1 MNRTAAKN
9 YAPDARRDFIQAV
22 TARAHAL
29 GITEKDSLP
38 AQISGDVAIIGGQA
52 FPRAFALQRQK
63 LVEDVARRGF
73 EQVMEEAAYTW
84 FNRFVALRFME
95 LRGWLA
101 CGCMVLGSESSTG
114 LPAILDHLA
123 DLDDTVFPAEVLA
136 RAREL
141 RLAGDREEELY
152 HLLLIAQCNAL
163 HACLPLLFEKVSDT
177 SELLL
182 PDNLLYSD
190 SVIRRLVREIP
201 DEDWES
207 VEIIGWL
214 YQFYISE
221 KKAAV
226 IGKTVKTEDIPAAT
240 QLFTPNW
247 IVQYMVQNT
256 LGRQWLAATPDSSL
270 REHMPYYIEPA
281 AQEDGVR
288 EALAAATPT
297 GLEPER
303 LTLLDPACGSGHILV
318 EAYNIF
324 KRIYQERG
332 YRSRRIPRLILENNL
347 FGLDIDPRAA
357 QLTQFVL
364 LMLARK
370 DDSRI
375 LEDPPAMNV
384 MALHTSR
391 LWQEQAARE
400 ALADCLLRD
409 LPANGDARQLS
420 LLDARPDTADA
431 GDLRQALDALLR
443 LFAQADAFGSLLRV
457 PDSLRR
463 GLPDLRRC
471 LENARDTGSE
481 LGRAQAEA
489 LEPLLRQAELLS
501 RTYDC
506 VVANPPYMGGKG
518 QNAALKTFLKD
529 EFNDAKSDLFSAFI
543 LRNLELTREHGQLG
557 FMSPFVWMFISSYEK
572 LRHFIISEKCITSL
586 VQLEYSGFDGATV
599 PICTYTFENS
609 KLPRY
614 KGSYIR
620 LSDFRGAENQGP
632 KTLEAI
638 KNPACGWFFT
648 ATAEDFKKIPGS
660 PVAYWVSDKLRD
672 TFLKYSLLKNYC
684 DTRIGLVTGDNN
696 YYIRQ
701 WQEVS
706 LEKISFN
713 YQSNKL
719 GKWVPQ
725 SKGGDFRRWYGN
737 NQTILNWENDGL
749 EIKTTMHPS
758 GERLLAHNFNLD
770 KIFSSGIT
778 WTKISSGSFSAR
790 YQPTGFLFNDASANA
805 FPDKDNTYP
814 ILSFLC
820 SKVFISFIEVMNQT
834 LNFLPGDIESVPIVS
849 SVLNNLNIKSQTILL
864 IELSKSDWDAY
875 ETSWDF
881 QSLPLLRPEYRS
893 HSLPVAYAGVRAA
906 WQAMT
911 EEMQRLEE
919 ENNRVFIE
927 AYGLQDELTPDVPLK
942 EITLTCNPFYRYR
955 KEITRTCNPYRA
967 EQADAATRTALE
979 DRLRADSVKELLSYA
994 IGCMMGRYSL
1004 DAAGLVYAAAGNAGF
1019 DADKYTTFPADED
1032 GIVPLGDMP
1041 WFDDDAAHRFREFC
1055 LAVWGEESLEE
1066 NLRFVADQLDPKR
1079 GETPEATIRRWLSGK
1094 FFKDWHCKVYK
1105 KRPIYWLFSSGKH
1118 KAFECLVYL
1127 HRFNSNTLPRMRA
1140 AYVTPLQGKIAAR
1153 LELLEREEAG
1163 AGSTSSR
1170 NALKKQRELLL
1181 KKQDELRHFDDLLR
1195 HYADQNIQLDLDDGV
1210 KVNYAKLAD
1219 LLAESKTITGGKEE

>member
-1 MNRTAAKN
+1 MNRTAVQK
-9 YAPDARRDFIQAV
+9 YAPAARRDFIQAV

-38 AQISGDVAIIGGQA
+38 AQISGDVAVIGGQA

-201 DEDWES
+201 DKDWES

-256 LGRQWLAATPDSSL
+256 LGRQWLAAAPDSSL

-375 LEDPPAMNV
+375 LEDPPAMHV

-391 LWQEQAARE
+391 LWQDQAARE
-400 ALADCLLRD
+400 ALVGCLLHD

-463 GLPDLRRC
+463 ALPDLRCC

-481 LGRAQAEA
+481 LCRSQAEA

-506 VVANPPYMGGKG
+506 VVANPPYMGSKG

-529 EFNDAKSDLFSAFI
+529 EYNDAKSDLFSAFI

-638 KNPACGWFFT
+638 QNPACGWFFT

-660 PVAYWVSDKLRD
+660 PVAYWVSDNVRNIFAENPPLGTVAEARQ
-672 TFLKYSLLKNYC
+672 
-684 DTRIGLVTGDNN
+684 GLATADNN
-696 YYIRQ
+696 RFLRFWPEVNIASIGFSMSSCSDALRSAKQ
-701 WQEVS
+701 W
-706 LEKISFN
+706 FPYN
-713 YQSNKL
+713 
-719 GKWVPQ
+719 
-725 SKGGDFRRWYGN
+725 KGGEFRKWYGN
-737 NQTILNWENDGL
+737 QEYVVNWEKDGQ
-749 EIKTTMHPS
+749 EIRNFFDEN
-758 GERLLAHNFNLD
+758 GRLRSRPQNTVFYFRESVSWSD
-770 KIFSSGIT
+770 VT
-778 WTKISSGSFSAR
+778 SAV
-790 YQPTGFLFNDASANA
+790 NA
-805 FPDKDNTYP
+805 FRFYP
-814 ILSFLC
+814 KGFIHDIKGQSLFGFNSQEKKHILSFLNL
-820 SKVFISFIEVMNQT
+820 KFIYRLTKILNPSLSFQV
-834 LNFLPGDIESVPIVS
+834 G
-849 SVLNNLNIKSQTILL
+849 NLNQLPHLDFCQDSSECIML
-864 IELSKSDWDAY
+864 EKSDWDAY

-893 HSLPVAYAGVRAA
+893 HSLPAAYAGVRAA

-919 ENNRVFIE
+919 ENNKVFIE

-942 EITLTCNPFYRYR
+942 EITLTCNPFYRYGVD
-955 KEITRTCNPYRA
+955 A

-1004 DAAGLVYAAAGNAGF
+1004 DAAGLVYAAAGNADF
-1019 DADKYTTFPADED
+1019 DAGKYTTFPADED

>member
-1 MNRTAAKN
+1 MNRTAVQK
-9 YAPDARRDFIQAV
+9 YAPAARRDFIQAV

-73 EQVMEEAAYTW
+73 AQVMEEAAYTW

-136 RAREL
+136 HAREL

-288 EALAAATPT
+288 AALAAATPA
-297 GLEPER
+297 GLEPEQ

-384 MALHTSR
+384 MALRTSR
-391 LWQEQAARE
+391 LWQDQAARK
-400 ALADCLLRD
+400 ALADCLLQD

-420 LLDARPDTADA
+420 LLDARSSTADA
-431 GDLRQALDALLR
+431 GDLYQALDALLR
-443 LFAQADAFGSLLRV
+443 LFAQANAFGSLLRV

-463 GLPDLRRC
+463 ALPDLRRC

-481 LGRAQAEA
+481 LCRAQAEA

-506 VVANPPYMGGKG
+506 VVANPPYMGSKG
-518 QNAALKTFLKD
+518 QNTALKTFAKD
-529 EFNDAKSDLFSAFI
+529 QYPDSKADLFAMFMERCLELTAYAGYSAQITMESWMFLLAFDKLRMRILDQHTCICLGHFPYDGKKPTVMGINFGTAAFI
-543 LRNLELTREHGQLG
+543 LRNIAVQFYRGTFFCSRYYELNDDGH
-557 FMSPFVWMFISSYEK
+557 PFHIPTQNERF
-572 LRHFIISEKCITSL
+572 
-586 VQLEYSGFDGATV
+586 
-599 PICTYTFENS
+599 N
-609 KLPRY
+609 
-614 KGSYIR
+614 
-620 LSDFRGAENQGP
+620 
-632 KTLEAI
+632 
-638 KNPACGWFFT
+638 T
-648 ATAEDFKKIPGS
+648 ATAEDFKKIPGN
-660 PVAYWVSDKLRD
+660 PVAYWVSNNVRNIFAENPPLGNVAEARQ
-672 TFLKYSLLKNYC
+672 
-684 DTRIGLVTGDNN
+684 GLATADNN
-696 YYIRQ
+696 RFLRF
-701 WQEVS
+701 WPEVNIAS
-706 LEKISFN
+706 IGFSMSSCSDALRSAK
-713 YQSNKL
+713 
-719 GKWVPQ
+719 KWFPYN
-725 SKGGDFRRWYGN
+725 KGGEFRKWYGN
-737 NQTILNWENDGL
+737 QEYVVNWEKDGQ
-749 EIKTTMHPS
+749 EIRNFVDEN
-758 GERLLAHNFNLD
+758 GRLRSRPQNTDFYFRESISWSD
-770 KIFSSGIT
+770 ITSSVSSFRIYPHGFIYDIT
-778 WTKISSGSFSAR
+778 GQSAFFENSILSKR
-790 YQPTGFLFNDASANA
+790 
-805 FPDKDNTYP
+805 
-814 ILSFLC
+814 ILSFLNL
-820 SKVFISFIEVMNQT
+820 KFVSFLIKTCNPT
-834 LNFLPGDIESVPIVS
+834 LHFQIGNFKTLPFLDNFKNDPEK
-849 SVLNNLNIKSQTILL
+849 NIILAQ
-864 IELSKSDWDAY
+864 SDWDAY

-893 HSLPVAYAGVRAA
+893 HSLPAAYTGVRAA
-906 WQAMT
+906 WQVMT
-911 EEMQRLEE
+911 GEMQRLEE

-942 EITLTCNPFYRYR
+942 EITLTCNPFYRYGVD
-955 KEITRTCNPYRA
+955 A

-1019 DADKYTTFPADED
+1019 DAGKYTTFPADED

>member
-9 YAPDARRDFIQAV
+9 YAPAARRDFIQAV

-73 EQVMEEAAYTW
+73 AQVMEEAAYTW

-201 DEDWES
+201 DKDWES

-288 EALAAATPT
+288 EALAAATPA

-364 LMLARK
+364 LILARK

-384 MALHTSR
+384 MALRTSR
-391 LWQEQAARE
+391 LWQDQAARK
-400 ALADCLLRD
+400 ALADCLLQD

-420 LLDARPDTADA
+420 LLDARPATADA
-431 GDLRQALDALLR
+431 GDLPQALDALLR

-463 GLPDLRRC
+463 ALPDLRRC

-481 LGRAQAEA
+481 LCRAQVEA

-506 VVANPPYMGGKG
+506 VVANPPYMGSKG
-518 QNAALKTFLKD
+518 QNTALKTFAKD
-529 EFNDAKSDLFSAFI
+529 QYPDSKADLFAMFMERCLELTAYAGYSAQITMESWMFLLAFDKLRMRILDQHTCICLGHFPYDGKKPTVMGINFGTAAFI
-543 LRNLELTREHGQLG
+543 LRNIAVQFYRGTFFCSRYYELNDDGH
-557 FMSPFVWMFISSYEK
+557 PF
-572 LRHFIISEKCITSL
+572 HFPTQNER
-586 VQLEYSGFDGATV
+586 F
-599 PICTYTFENS
+599 N
-609 KLPRY
+609 
-614 KGSYIR
+614 
-620 LSDFRGAENQGP
+620 
-632 KTLEAI
+632 
-638 KNPACGWFFT
+638 T
-648 ATAEDFKKIPGS
+648 ATAEDFKKIPGN
-660 PVAYWVSDKLRD
+660 PVAYWIKSTNLFLDNTLRKSFISGGRNKTHNNDKYIH
-672 TFLKYSLLKNYC
+672 FFWEINKNSNHWIIY
-684 DTRIGLVTGDNN
+684 NN
-696 YYIRQ
+696 
-701 WQEVS
+701 
-706 LEKISFN
+706 
-713 YQSNKL
+713 
-719 GKWVPQ
+719 
-725 SKGGDFRRWYGN
+725 GGDFRKYAGN
-737 NQTILNWENDGL
+737 EYQVVDWSDNARNEYSLHGGL
-749 EIKTTMHPS
+749 CNRKFWNKE
-758 GERLLAHNFNLD
+758 
-770 KIFSSGIT
+770 GIT
-778 WTKISSGSFSAR
+778 WSLITSAKNSFRIKTWYSQYSSGS
-790 YQPTGFLFNDASANA
+790 PTIFNSNFVCEKKVLALLNSPVSHYFLKAIN
-805 FPDKDNTYP
+805 P
-814 ILSFLC
+814 
-820 SKVFISFIEVMNQT
+820 T
-834 LNFLPGDIESVPIVS
+834 LNTTVNDVLSLPFQE
-849 SVLNNLNIKSQTILL
+849 NIISNKVIYDAERC
-864 IELSKSDWDAY
+864 IIISKSDWDAY

-881 QSLPLLRPEYRS
+881 QCLPLLLPEHRS
-893 HSLPVAYAGVRAA
+893 RNLKEAYASVRTQ
-906 WQAMT
+906 WQVMT
-911 EEMQRLEE
+911 DEMQQLEE

-942 EITLTCNPFYRYR
+942 EITLTCNPFYRYGMD
-955 KEITRTCNPYRA
+955 A
-967 EQADAATRTALE
+967 EQADDATGDALE
-979 DRLRADSVKELLSYA
+979 ERLRADSVKELLSYA

-1004 DAAGLVYAAAGNAGF
+1004 DAAGLVYAAAGNADF
-1019 DADKYTTFPADED
+1019 DAGKYTTFPADED

-1094 FFKDWHCKVYK
+1094 FFKDWHCKIYK

-1127 HRFNSNTLPRMRA
+1127 HRFSSNTLPRMRA

>member
-1 MNRTAAKN
+1 MNRTAVQK
-9 YAPDARRDFIQAV
+9 YAPAARRDFIQAV

-136 RAREL
+136 HAREL

-288 EALAAATPT
+288 EALAAATPA
-297 GLEPER
+297 GLEPEQ

-384 MALHTSR
+384 MALRTSR
-391 LWQEQAARE
+391 LWQDQAARK
-400 ALADCLLRD
+400 ALADCLLQD

-420 LLDARPDTADA
+420 LLDARPATADA
-431 GDLRQALDALLR
+431 GDLPQALDALLR

-463 GLPDLRRC
+463 ALPDLRRC

-481 LGRAQAEA
+481 LCRAQVEA

-529 EFNDAKSDLFSAFI
+529 EYNDAKSDLFSAFI

-638 KNPACGWFFT
+638 QNPACGWFFT

-660 PVAYWVSDKLRD
+660 PVAYWVSDNIRNIF
-672 TFLKYSLLKNYC
+672 TSGSVLKTLG
-684 DTRIGLVTGDNN
+684 DTRQGMATSDNS
-696 YYIRQ
+696 RFLRF
-701 WQEVS
+701 WTEVS
-706 LEKISFN
+706 FDHVYFKAKNHEDSSRSKR
-713 YQSNKL
+713 
-719 GKWVPQ
+719 KWFPYN
-725 SKGGDFRRWYGN
+725 KGGHFRKWYGN
-737 NQTILNWENDGL
+737 MDNVVNWENSGS
-749 EIKTTMHPS
+749 EI
-758 GERLLAHNFNLD
+758 LAYATELYGSPTRTIKSMTEYF
-770 KIFSSGIT
+770 KPCISWS
-778 WTKISSGSFSAR
+778 KISSQNLAMRYYTHGFIFDVAGCCIFS
-790 YQPTGFLFNDASANA
+790 QNNKNLFFLLGFT
-805 FPDKDNTYP
+805 NT
-814 ILSFLC
+814 
-820 SKVFISFIEVMNQT
+820 KVVRTLLQSISPT
-834 LNFLPGDIESVPIVS
+834 LNFEAGQIGSLPI
-849 SVLNNLNIKSQTILL
+849 LNLKKEKFFQIPSLL
-864 IELSKSDWDAY
+864 ISYAKKDWDAY

-893 HSLPVAYAGVRAA
+893 HSLPAAYASVRAA

-942 EITLTCNPFYRYR
+942 EISLTCNPFYRYGVD
-955 KEITRTCNPYRA
+955 A

-1019 DADKYTTFPADED
+1019 DAGKYTTFPADED

>member
-1 MNRTAAKN
+1 MNRTAVQK
-9 YAPDARRDFIQAV
+9 YAPAARRDFIQAV

-226 IGKTVKTEDIPAAT
+226 IGKTVKTADIPAAT

-375 LEDPPAMNV
+375 LEDPPAMHV

-391 LWQEQAARE
+391 LWQDQTARE

-409 LPANGDARQLS
+409 LPANGDTRQLS
-420 LLDARPDTADA
+420 LLDARPATADA

-443 LFAQADAFGSLLRV
+443 LFTQADAFGSLLRV

-463 GLPDLRRC
+463 ALPDLRRW

-481 LGRAQAEA
+481 LCRAQAEA

-506 VVANPPYMGGKG
+506 VVANPPYMGSKG
-518 QNAALKTFLKD
+518 QNAALKTFAKD
-529 EFNDAKSDLFSAFI
+529 QYPDSKADLFAMFMERCLELTAYAGYSAQITMESWMFLLAFDKLRMRILDQHTCICLGHFPYDGKKPTVMGINFGTAAFI
-543 LRNLELTREHGQLG
+543 LRNIAVQFYRGTFFCSRYYELNDDGH
-557 FMSPFVWMFISSYEK
+557 PF
-572 LRHFIISEKCITSL
+572 HFPTQNER
-586 VQLEYSGFDGATV
+586 F
-599 PICTYTFENS
+599 N
-609 KLPRY
+609 
-614 KGSYIR
+614 
-620 LSDFRGAENQGP
+620 
-632 KTLEAI
+632 
-638 KNPACGWFFT
+638 T
-648 ATAEDFKKIPGS
+648 ATAEDFKKIPGN
-660 PVAYWVSDKLRD
+660 PVAYWVSNNVRNIFAENPPLG
-672 TFLKYSLLKNYC
+672 NVANAAV
-684 DTRIGLVTGDNN
+684 GLQTGDNN
-696 YYIRQ
+696 LFLRL
-701 WQEVS
+701 WFEVNVS
-706 LEKISFN
+706 RIGFGMSSCDEAFRSAK
-713 YQSNKL
+713 
-719 GKWVPQ
+719 KWFPYN
-725 SKGGDFRRWYGN
+725 KGGEFRKWYGN
-737 NQTILNWENDGL
+737 QEYVVNWEKDGQ
-749 EIKTTMHPS
+749 EIRRFVNKDGKLRSRPQNI
-758 GERLLAHNFNLD
+758 NFYFQNSVSWS
-770 KIFSSGIT
+770 KVSSKNISFREYRGFIFDVAGTSL
-778 WTKISSGSFSAR
+778 FSDINNEIIC
-790 YQPTGFLFNDASANA
+790 YCNSCVNTLFLQ
-805 FPDKDNTYP
+805 
-814 ILSFLC
+814 ILSPT
-820 SKVFISFIEVMNQT
+820 MNFET
-834 LNFLPGDIESVPIVS
+834 SHITALPFKDIQSIAEK
-849 SVLNNLNIKSQTILL
+849 NITYAQ
-864 IELSKSDWDAY
+864 SDWDAY

-893 HSLPVAYAGVRAA
+893 HSLPAAYTGVRAA
-906 WQAMT
+906 WQVMT
-911 EEMQRLEE
+911 GEMQRLEE
-919 ENNRVFIE
+919 ENNKVFTE

-942 EITLTCNPFYRYR
+942 EITLTCNPFYRYGVD
-955 KEITRTCNPYRA
+955 A

-1004 DAAGLVYAAAGNAGF
+1004 DAAGLVYAAAGNADF
-1019 DADKYTTFPADED
+1019 DAGKYTTFPADED

-1170 NALKKQRELLL
+1170 NALKKQRGLLL

>member
-1 MNRTAAKN
+1 MNRTAVQK
-9 YAPDARRDFIQAV
+9 YAPAARRDFIQAV

-375 LEDPPAMNV
+375 LEAPPAMNV
-384 MALHTSR
+384 MALRTSR
-391 LWQEQAARE
+391 LWQDQAARK
-400 ALADCLLRD
+400 ALADCLLQD

-420 LLDARPDTADA
+420 LLDARPATADA
-431 GDLRQALDALLR
+431 GDLPQALDALLR

-463 GLPDLRRC
+463 ALPDLRRC

-481 LGRAQAEA
+481 LCRAQAEA

-529 EFNDAKSDLFSAFI
+529 EYNDAKSDLFSAFI

-572 LRHFIISEKCITSL
+572 LRQFIISEKCITSL

-638 KNPACGWFFT
+638 QNPACGWFFT
-648 ATAEDFKKIPGS
+648 ATAENFKKIPGS
-660 PVAYWVSDKLRD
+660 PVAYWV
-672 TFLKYSLLKNYC
+672 KN
-684 DTRIGLVTGDNN
+684 
-696 YYIRQ
+696 
-701 WQEVS
+701 
-706 LEKISFN
+706 SF
-713 YQSNKL
+713 
-719 GKWVPQ
+719 
-725 SKGGDFRRWYGN
+725 R
-737 NQTILNWENDGL
+737 
-749 EIKTTMHPS
+749 
-758 GERLLAHNFNLD
+758 
-770 KIFSSGIT
+770 KIFSNSSQLSSLADVRHGLTTGNNESVVRRWTEININDFDKNIDTQKKVLLSHAKWFPYNKGGEYRKWFGNCDFALRYDAYGQNMMNSFSGHRHDGKERYFQEGVT
-778 WTKISSGSFSAR
+778 WTFISSSNFAAR
-790 YQPTGFLFNDASANA
+790 YTPHGFVFDVAGSSLFVESPLYFTA
-805 FPDKDNTYP
+805 
-814 ILSFLC
+814 FLC
-820 SKVFISFIEVMNQT
+820 SPACIYILKIFNPT
-834 LNFLPGDIESVPIVS
+834 LNFQVGNLKSLPIIFSHKD
-849 SVLNNLNIKSQTILL
+849 NITFNSQEIIKISL
-864 IELSKSDWDAY
+864 SDWNAY
-875 ETSWDF
+875 ERSWDF

-893 HSLPVAYAGVRAA
+893 HSLPAAYTGVRAA
-906 WQAMT
+906 WQVMT
-911 EEMQRLEE
+911 GEMQRLEE

-942 EITLTCNPFYRYR
+942 EITLTCNPFYRYGVD
-955 KEITRTCNPYRA
+955 A

>member
-281 AQEDGVR
+281 AQEDRVR
-288 EALAAATPT
+288 EALAAATPA
-297 GLEPER
+297 GLEPEQ

-375 LEDPPAMNV
+375 LEDPPAMHV
-384 MALHTSR
+384 MALRTSR
-391 LWQEQAARE
+391 LWQDQAARK
-400 ALADCLLRD
+400 ALADCLLQD

-420 LLDARPDTADA
+420 LLDARPATADA
-431 GDLRQALDALLR
+431 GDLPQALDALLR

-463 GLPDLRRC
+463 ALPDLRRC

-481 LGRAQAEA
+481 LCRAQVEA

-638 KNPACGWFFT
+638 QNPACGWFFT

-660 PVAYWVSDKLRD
+660 PVAYWVSDNVRNIFAENPPLGNVAEARQ
-672 TFLKYSLLKNYC
+672 
-684 DTRIGLVTGDNN
+684 GLATADNN
-696 YYIRQ
+696 RFLRF
-701 WQEVS
+701 WPEVNIAS
-706 LEKISFN
+706 IGFSMSSCSDALRSAK
-713 YQSNKL
+713 
-719 GKWVPQ
+719 KWFPYN
-725 SKGGDFRRWYGN
+725 KGGEFRKWYGN
-737 NQTILNWENDGL
+737 QEYVVNWEKDGQ
-749 EIKTTMHPS
+749 EIRNFFDEN
-758 GERLLAHNFNLD
+758 GRLRSRPQNTVFYFRESVSWSD
-770 KIFSSGIT
+770 VT
-778 WTKISSGSFSAR
+778 SAV
-790 YQPTGFLFNDASANA
+790 NA
-805 FPDKDNTYP
+805 FRFYP
-814 ILSFLC
+814 KGFIHDIKGQSLFGFNSQEKKHILSFLNL
-820 SKVFISFIEVMNQT
+820 KFIYRLTKILNPSLSFQV
-834 LNFLPGDIESVPIVS
+834 G
-849 SVLNNLNIKSQTILL
+849 NLNQLPHLDFCQDSSECIML
-864 IELSKSDWDAY
+864 EKSDWDAY

-881 QSLPLLRPEYRS
+881 QSLPLLRPEYRF
-893 HSLPVAYAGVRAA
+893 HSLPAAYTGVRAA
-906 WQAMT
+906 WQVMT
-911 EEMQRLEE
+911 GEMQRLEE
-919 ENNRVFIE
+919 ENNKVFIE

-942 EITLTCNPFYRYR
+942 EITLTCNPFYRYGVD
-955 KEITRTCNPYRA
+955 A

-1170 NALKKQRELLL
+1170 SALKKQRELLL

>member
-1 MNRTAAKN
+1 MNRTAVQK
-9 YAPDARRDFIQAV
+9 YAPAARRDFIQAV

-281 AQEDGVR
+281 AQEEGVR

-375 LEDPPAMNV
+375 LEDPPAMHV

-391 LWQEQAARE
+391 LWQDQAARK
-400 ALADCLLRD
+400 ALADCLLQD

-420 LLDARPDTADA
+420 LLDARPATADA

-463 GLPDLRRC
+463 ALPDLRRC

-481 LGRAQAEA
+481 LCRAQVEA

-518 QNAALKTFLKD
+518 QNVALKTFLKD

-638 KNPACGWFFT
+638 QNPACGWFFT

-660 PVAYWVSDKLRD
+660 PVAYWVSDKLRS
-672 TFLKYSLLKNYC
+672 TFASTVFLK
-684 DTRIGLVTGDNN
+684 DIGEPRLGMATGNN
-696 YYIRQ
+696 DIYLRL
-701 WQEVS
+701 WHEVAI
-706 LEKISFN
+706 EKIGFRCTSRKDALL
-713 YQSNKL
+713 SKC
-719 GKWVPQ
+719 KWFPYN
-725 SKGGDFRRWYGN
+725 KGGDFRRWYGN
-737 NQTILNWENDGL
+737 NEFVVNWENDGEL
-749 EIKTTMHPS
+749 LRTTLHPS
-758 GERLLAHNFNLD
+758 GNRIWAHNFNLEY
-770 KIFSSGIT
+770 IFRPCLTFTSTSSSYFGI
-778 WTKISSGSFSAR
+778 R
-790 YQPTGFLFNDASANA
+790 YSETGFLFDNKGSSY
-805 FPDKDNTYP
+805 FTDKH
-814 ILSFLC
+814 
-820 SKVFISFIEVMNQT
+820 K
-834 LNFLPGDIESVPIVS
+834 
-849 SVLNNLNIKSQTILL
+849 LNIVLGLLASKATSSILKAINPTIEFQPGN
-864 IELSKSDWDAY
+864 ISIIPFNQSVFDVAVDKRVQIIINRYKEDWNFY

-881 QSLPLLRPEYRS
+881 QSLPLLRPEYHS
-893 HSLPVAYAGVRAA
+893 HSLPAAYTGVRAA

-942 EITLTCNPFYRYR
+942 EITLTCNPFYRYGVD
-955 KEITRTCNPYRA
+955 A

-1055 LAVWGEESLEE
+1055 LAAWGEESLEE

-1079 GETPEATIRRWLSGK
+1079 GETPEATIRRWLSSK

-1195 HYADQNIQLDLDDGV
+1195 HSADQNIQLDLDDGV

>member
-123 DLDDTVFPAEVLA
+123 DLDDTVFPAGVLT

-375 LEDPPAMNV
+375 LEDPPAMHV
-384 MALHTSR
+384 MALRTSR
-391 LWQEQAARE
+391 LWQDQAARK
-400 ALADCLLRD
+400 ALADCLLQD

-420 LLDARPDTADA
+420 LLDARPGGAEA
-431 GDLRQALDALLR
+431 GDLRQALDVLLR
-443 LFAQADAFGSLLRV
+443 LFTQADAFGSLLRV

-463 GLPDLRRC
+463 ALPDLRRC

-481 LGRAQAEA
+481 LCRAQAEA

-506 VVANPPYMGGKG
+506 VVANPPYMGSKG
-518 QNAALKTFLKD
+518 LNAALKTFAKD
-529 EFNDAKSDLFSAFI
+529 QYPDSKANLFAMFMERCLELTAYAGYSAQITLESWMFLLAFDKLRMRILNQHTCICLGHFPYDGKKPTVMGINFGTAAFI
-543 LRNLELTREHGQLG
+543 LRN
-557 FMSPFVWMFISSYEK
+557 M
-572 LRHFIISEKCITSL
+572 
-586 VQLEYSGFDGATV
+586 AV
-599 PICTYTFENS
+599 PS
-609 KLPRY
+609 Y
-614 KGSYIR
+614 KGTFFCSRYYELNDDGHPFHFPTQNER
-620 LSDFRGAENQGP
+620 LA
-632 KTLEAI
+632 
-638 KNPACGWFFT
+638 T
-648 ATAEDFKKIPGS
+648 ATAEAFKKIPGS
-660 PVAYWVSDKLRD
+660 PVAYWVS
-672 TFLKYSLLKNYC
+672 TNFLNIFKRLAVKSISIVKEGLK
-684 DTRIGLVTGDNN
+684 TGNN
-696 YYIRQ
+696 DRFIRK
-701 WQEVS
+701 WFEVS
-706 LEKISFN
+706 IKKTNIFSVKDKKWIKHIKGGEFRKWFGNNEDVLNFENNAYELRNFPGASLTGEENYLKKSINWPRITSNKISF
-713 YQSNKL
+713 
-719 GKWVPQ
+719 
-725 SKGGDFRRWYGN
+725 
-737 NQTILNWENDGL
+737 
-749 EIKTTMHPS
+749 
-758 GERLLAHNFNLD
+758 RLTD
-770 KIFSSGIT
+770 
-778 WTKISSGSFSAR
+778 SGSIPNMA
-790 YQPTGFLFNDASANA
+790 GLAA
-805 FPDKDNTYP
+805 YP
-814 ILSFLC
+814 IDDETCLLSSLN
-820 SKVFISFIEVMNQT
+820 SKIIQSVCKIVNPT
-834 LNFLPGDIESVPIVS
+834 LNFPPGMIGSFPYLPKKDIQTL
-849 SVLNNLNIKSQTILL
+849 LNYNEKML
-864 IELSKSDWDAY
+864 ISNARSDWDAY

-881 QSLPLLRPEYRS
+881 QSLPLLRPEHRS
-893 HSLPVAYAGVRAA
+893 RSLPAAYTDVRAA

-911 EEMQRLEE
+911 AEMQRLEE

-942 EITLTCNPFYRYR
+942 EITLTCNPFYRYGVD
-955 KEITRTCNPYRA
+955 A
-967 EQADAATRTALE
+967 EQADAATRTTLE

-1019 DADKYTTFPADED
+1019 DAGKYTTFPADED

>member
-384 MALHTSR
+384 MALRTSR
-391 LWQEQAARE
+391 LWQDQAARK
-400 ALADCLLRD
+400 ALADCLLQD

-420 LLDARPDTADA
+420 LLDARPATADA
-431 GDLRQALDALLR
+431 GDLPQALDALLR

-463 GLPDLRRC
+463 ALPDLRRC

-481 LGRAQAEA
+481 LCRAQAEA

-529 EFNDAKSDLFSAFI
+529 EYNDAKSDLFSAFI

-572 LRHFIISEKCITSL
+572 LRQFIISEKCITSL

-638 KNPACGWFFT
+638 QNPACGWFFT
-648 ATAEDFKKIPGS
+648 ATAENFKKIPGS
-660 PVAYWVSDKLRD
+660 PVAYWVSDNVRNIFAENPPLGNVAEARQ
-672 TFLKYSLLKNYC
+672 
-684 DTRIGLVTGDNN
+684 GLATADNN
-696 YYIRQ
+696 RFLRF
-701 WQEVS
+701 WPEVNIAS
-706 LEKISFN
+706 IGFSMSSCSDALRSAK
-713 YQSNKL
+713 
-719 GKWVPQ
+719 KWFPYN
-725 SKGGDFRRWYGN
+725 KGGEFRKWYGN
-737 NQTILNWENDGL
+737 QEYVVNWEKDGQ
-749 EIKTTMHPS
+749 EIRNFFDEN
-758 GERLLAHNFNLD
+758 GRLRSRPQNTVFYFRESVSWSD
-770 KIFSSGIT
+770 VT
-778 WTKISSGSFSAR
+778 SAV
-790 YQPTGFLFNDASANA
+790 NA
-805 FPDKDNTYP
+805 FRFYP
-814 ILSFLC
+814 KGFIHDIKGQSLFGFNSQEKKHILSFLNL
-820 SKVFISFIEVMNQT
+820 KFIYRLTKILNPSLSFQV
-834 LNFLPGDIESVPIVS
+834 G
-849 SVLNNLNIKSQTILL
+849 NLNQLPHLDFCQDSSECIML
-864 IELSKSDWDAY
+864 EKSDWDAY

-881 QSLPLLRPEYRS
+881 QSLPLLRPEYRF
-893 HSLPVAYAGVRAA
+893 HSLPAAYTGVRAA

-942 EITLTCNPFYRYR
+942 EITLTCNPFYRYGVD
-955 KEITRTCNPYRA
+955 A

-1004 DAAGLVYAAAGNAGF
+1004 DAAGLVYAAAGNADF
-1019 DADKYTTFPADED
+1019 DAGKYTTFPADED

-1079 GETPEATIRRWLSGK
+1079 GKTPEATIRRWLSGK

>member
-1 MNRTAAKN
+1 MNRTAVQK
-9 YAPDARRDFIQAV
+9 YAPAARRDFIQAV

-73 EQVMEEAAYTW
+73 AQVMEEAAYTW

-136 RAREL
+136 HAREL

-288 EALAAATPT
+288 EALAAATPA
-297 GLEPER
+297 GLEPEQ

-384 MALHTSR
+384 MALRTSR
-391 LWQEQAARE
+391 LWQDQAARK
-400 ALADCLLRD
+400 ALADCLLQD

-420 LLDARPDTADA
+420 LLDARPATADA
-431 GDLRQALDALLR
+431 GDLPQALDALLR

-463 GLPDLRRC
+463 ALPDLRRC

-481 LGRAQAEA
+481 LCRAQVEA

-638 KNPACGWFFT
+638 QNPACGWFFT

-660 PVAYWVSDKLRD
+660 PVAYWVSDNVRNIFAENPPLG
-672 TFLKYSLLKNYC
+672 NVANAAV
-684 DTRIGLVTGDNN
+684 GLQTGDNN
-696 YYIRQ
+696 LFLRL
-701 WQEVS
+701 WFEVNVS
-706 LEKISFN
+706 RIGFGMSSCDEAFRSAK
-713 YQSNKL
+713 
-719 GKWVPQ
+719 KWFPYN
-725 SKGGDFRRWYGN
+725 KGGEFRKWYGN
-737 NQTILNWENDGL
+737 QEYVVNWEKDGQ
-749 EIKTTMHPS
+749 EIENFRPRSVIRNPKYYFKESVSWSDVTSAVNAFRFYPQGFIHDSCAHSAFGSDSFPKKNYLCYLNNKFISKIINIINPTMHFHIGYFNILPNAQS
-758 GERLLAHNFNLD
+758 LYGNLEFVFNNKLL
-770 KIFSSGIT
+770 SIT
-778 WTKISSGSFSAR
+778 
-790 YQPTGFLFNDASANA
+790 
-805 FPDKDNTYP
+805 
-814 ILSFLC
+814 
-820 SKVFISFIEVMNQT
+820 
-834 LNFLPGDIESVPIVS
+834 
-849 SVLNNLNIKSQTILL
+849 
-864 IELSKSDWDAY
+864 KSDWDAY

-893 HSLPVAYAGVRAA
+893 HSLPAAYTGVRAA
-906 WQAMT
+906 WQVMT
-911 EEMQRLEE
+911 GEMQRLEE
-919 ENNRVFIE
+919 ENNKVFIE

-942 EITLTCNPFYRYR
+942 EITLTCNPFYRYGVD
-955 KEITRTCNPYRA
+955 A

-1004 DAAGLVYAAAGNAGF
+1004 DAAGLVYAAAGNADF
-1019 DADKYTTFPADED
+1019 DAGKYTTFPADED

-1127 HRFNSNTLPRMRA
+1127 HRFSSNTLPRMRA

>member
-1 MNRTAAKN
+1 MNRTAVQK
-9 YAPDARRDFIQAV
+9 YAPAARRDFIQAV

-73 EQVMEEAAYTW
+73 AQVMEEAAYTW

-136 RAREL
+136 HAREL

-288 EALAAATPT
+288 EALAAATPA
-297 GLEPER
+297 GLEPEQ

-384 MALHTSR
+384 MALRTSR
-391 LWQEQAARE
+391 LWQDQAARK
-400 ALADCLLRD
+400 ALADCLLQD

-420 LLDARPDTADA
+420 LLDARPATADA
-431 GDLRQALDALLR
+431 GDLPQALDALLR

-463 GLPDLRRC
+463 ALPDLRRC

-481 LGRAQAEA
+481 LCRAQVEA

-638 KNPACGWFFT
+638 QNPACGWFFT

-660 PVAYWVSDKLRD
+660 PVAYWVSDNVRNIFAENPPLGNVAEARQ
-672 TFLKYSLLKNYC
+672 
-684 DTRIGLVTGDNN
+684 GLATADNN
-696 YYIRQ
+696 RFLRF
-701 WQEVS
+701 WPEVNIAS
-706 LEKISFN
+706 IGFSMSSCSDALRSAK
-713 YQSNKL
+713 
-719 GKWVPQ
+719 KWFPYN
-725 SKGGDFRRWYGN
+725 KGGEFRKWYGN
-737 NQTILNWENDGL
+737 QEYVVNWEKDGQ
-749 EIKTTMHPS
+749 EIRNFFDEN
-758 GERLLAHNFNLD
+758 GRLRSRPQNTVFYFRESVSWSD
-770 KIFSSGIT
+770 VT
-778 WTKISSGSFSAR
+778 SAV
-790 YQPTGFLFNDASANA
+790 NA
-805 FPDKDNTYP
+805 FRFYP
-814 ILSFLC
+814 KGFIHDIKGQSLFGFNSQEKKHILSFLNL
-820 SKVFISFIEVMNQT
+820 KFIYRLTKILNPSLSFQV
-834 LNFLPGDIESVPIVS
+834 G
-849 SVLNNLNIKSQTILL
+849 NLNQLPHLDFCQDSSECIML
-864 IELSKSDWDAY
+864 EKSDWDAY

-881 QSLPLLRPEYRS
+881 QSLPLLRPEYRF
-893 HSLPVAYAGVRAA
+893 HSLPAAYTGVRAA

-942 EITLTCNPFYRYR
+942 EITLTCNPFYRYGVD
-955 KEITRTCNPYRA
+955 A

-1004 DAAGLVYAAAGNAGF
+1004 DAAGLVYAAAGNADF
-1019 DADKYTTFPADED
+1019 DAGKYTTFPADED

-1127 HRFNSNTLPRMRA
+1127 HRFSSNTLPRMRA

>member
-1 MNRTAAKN
+1 MNRTAVQK
-9 YAPDARRDFIQAV
+9 YAPAARRDFIQAV

-38 AQISGDVAIIGGQA
+38 VQISGDVAIIGGQA

-73 EQVMEEAAYTW
+73 AQVMEEAAYTW

-136 RAREL
+136 HAREL

-288 EALAAATPT
+288 EALAAATPA
-297 GLEPER
+297 GLEPEQ

-384 MALHTSR
+384 MALRTSR
-391 LWQEQAARE
+391 LWQDQAARK
-400 ALADCLLRD
+400 ALADCLLQD

-420 LLDARPDTADA
+420 LLDARPATADA
-431 GDLRQALDALLR
+431 GDLPQALDALLR

-463 GLPDLRRC
+463 ALPDLRRC

-481 LGRAQAEA
+481 LCRAQVEA

-638 KNPACGWFFT
+638 QNPACGWFFT

-660 PVAYWVSDKLRD
+660 PVAYWVSDNVRNIFAENPPLGNVAEARQ
-672 TFLKYSLLKNYC
+672 
-684 DTRIGLVTGDNN
+684 GLATADNN
-696 YYIRQ
+696 RFLRF
-701 WQEVS
+701 WPEVNIAS
-706 LEKISFN
+706 IGFSMSSCSDALRSAK
-713 YQSNKL
+713 
-719 GKWVPQ
+719 KWFPYN
-725 SKGGDFRRWYGN
+725 KGGEFRKWYGN
-737 NQTILNWENDGL
+737 QEYVVNWEKDGQ
-749 EIKTTMHPS
+749 EIRNFFDEN
-758 GERLLAHNFNLD
+758 GRLRSRPQNTVFYFRESVSWSD
-770 KIFSSGIT
+770 VT
-778 WTKISSGSFSAR
+778 SAV
-790 YQPTGFLFNDASANA
+790 NA
-805 FPDKDNTYP
+805 FRFYP
-814 ILSFLC
+814 KGFIHDIKGQSLFGFNSQEKKHILSFLNL
-820 SKVFISFIEVMNQT
+820 KFIYRLTKILNPSLSFQV
-834 LNFLPGDIESVPIVS
+834 G
-849 SVLNNLNIKSQTILL
+849 NLNQLPHLDFCQDSSECIML
-864 IELSKSDWDAY
+864 EKSDWDAY

-881 QSLPLLRPEYRS
+881 QSLPLLRPEYRF
-893 HSLPVAYAGVRAA
+893 HSLPAAYTGVRAA

-942 EITLTCNPFYRYR
+942 EITLTCNPFYRYGVD
-955 KEITRTCNPYRA
+955 A

-1004 DAAGLVYAAAGNAGF
+1004 DAAGLVYAAAGNADF
-1019 DADKYTTFPADED
+1019 DAGKYTTFPADED

-1127 HRFNSNTLPRMRA
+1127 HRFSSNTLPRMRA

>member
-1 MNRTAAKN
+1 MNRTAVQK
-9 YAPDARRDFIQAV
+9 YAPAARRDFIQAV

-226 IGKTVKTEDIPAAT
+226 IGKMVKTEDIPAAT

-256 LGRQWLAATPDSSL
+256 LGRQWLTATPDSSL

-375 LEDPPAMNV
+375 LEDPPAMHV
-384 MALHTSR
+384 IALRTSR
-391 LWQEQAARE
+391 LWQDRAARE
-400 ALADCLLRD
+400 ALADCLLRG

-420 LLDARPDTADA
+420 LLDTRPDTADA
-431 GDLRQALDALLR
+431 GDLHQALDALLR

-463 GLPDLRRC
+463 ALPDLRRC

-481 LGRAQAEA
+481 LCRAQAEA

-506 VVANPPYMGGKG
+506 VVANPPYMGSKG
-518 QNAALKTFLKD
+518 QNTELKTF
-529 EFNDAKSDLFSAFI
+529 AKGQYPDSKADLFAMFI
-543 LRNLELTREHGQLG
+543 ERNLEAAGPAGRVGMVTMQ
-557 FMSPFVWMFISSYEK
+557 SWMFLSSFEALREK
-572 LRHFIISEKCITSL
+572 LLTQHTL
-586 VQLEYSGFDGATV
+586 LTMLHLGAHGFDSIGGEVVQTTAFTLARQHFSGYRGCFYRLVDGAS
-599 PICTYTFENS
+599 EEE
-609 KLPRY
+609 K
-614 KGSYIR
+614 
-620 LSDFRGAENQGP
+620 
-632 KTLEAI
+632 
-638 KNPACGWFFT
+638 
-648 ATAEDFKKIPGS
+648 
-660 PVAYWVSDKLRD
+660 
-672 TFLKYSLLKNYC
+672 
-684 DTRIGLVTGDNN
+684 
-696 YYIRQ
+696 RQ
-701 WQEVS
+701 
-706 LEKISFN
+706 LF
-713 YQSNKL
+713 
-719 GKWVPQ
+719 
-725 SKGGDFRRWYGN
+725 
-737 NQTILNWENDGL
+737 
-749 EIKTTMHPS
+749 
-758 GERLLAHNFNLD
+758 
-770 KIFSSGIT
+770 
-778 WTKISSGSFSAR
+778 FSAQR
-790 YQPTGFLFNDASANA
+790 D
-805 FPDKDNTYP
+805 
-814 ILSFLC
+814 
-820 SKVFISFIEVMNQT
+820 
-834 LNFLPGDIESVPIVS
+834 
-849 SVLNNLNIKSQTILL
+849 
-864 IELSKSDWDAY
+864 
-875 ETSWDF
+875 
-881 QSLPLLRPEYRS
+881 
-893 HSLPVAYAGVRAA
+893 RA
-906 WQAMT
+906 
-911 EEMQRLEE
+911 
-919 ENNRVFIE
+919 
-927 AYGLQDELTPDVPLK
+927 
-942 EITLTCNPFYRYR
+942 
-955 KEITRTCNPYRA
+955 
-967 EQADAATRTALE
+967 
-979 DRLRADSVKELLSYA
+979 
-994 IGCMMGRYSL
+994 
-1004 DAAGLVYAAAGNAGF
+1004 
-1019 DADKYTTFPADED
+1019 
-1032 GIVPLGDMP
+1032 
-1041 WFDDDAAHRFREFC
+1041 
-1055 LAVWGEESLEE
+1055 
-1066 NLRFVADQLDPKR
+1066 
-1079 GETPEATIRRWLSGK
+1079 
-1094 FFKDWHCKVYK
+1094 
-1105 KRPIYWLFSSGKH
+1105 
-1118 KAFECLVYL
+1118 
-1127 HRFNSNTLPRMRA
+1127 
-1140 AYVTPLQGKIAAR
+1140 
-1153 LELLEREEAG
+1153 
-1163 AGSTSSR
+1163 
-1170 NALKKQRELLL
+1170 
-1181 KKQDELRHFDDLLR
+1181 
-1195 HYADQNIQLDLDDGV
+1195 
-1210 KVNYAKLAD
+1210 
-1219 LLAESKTITGGKEE
+1219 

>member
-9 YAPDARRDFIQAV
+9 YAPAARRDFIQAV

-73 EQVMEEAAYTW
+73 AQVMEEAAYTW

-101 CGCMVLGSESSTG
+101 CGCRVLGSESSTG

-136 RAREL
+136 HAREL

-297 GLEPER
+297 GLEPEQ

-370 DDSRI
+370 DDSHI
-375 LEDPPAMNV
+375 LEDPPAMHV

-391 LWQEQAARE
+391 LWQDQAARE
-400 ALADCLLRD
+400 ALADCLLQD

-420 LLDARPDTADA
+420 LLDARPDTADT

-463 GLPDLRRC
+463 ALPDLRRC

-481 LGRAQAEA
+481 LCRAQAEA

-506 VVANPPYMGGKG
+506 VVANPPYMGSKG

-529 EFNDAKSDLFSAFI
+529 EYNDAKSDLFSAFI

-572 LRHFIISEKCITSL
+572 LRQFIIAEKCITSL

-638 KNPACGWFFT
+638 QNPAGGWFFT
-648 ATAEDFKKIPGS
+648 ATAEDFKKIPGN
-660 PVAYWVSDKLRD
+660 PVAYWIKSTNLFLDNTLRKSFISGGRNKTHNNDKYIH
-672 TFLKYSLLKNYC
+672 FFWEINKNSNHWIIY
-684 DTRIGLVTGDNN
+684 NN
-696 YYIRQ
+696 
-701 WQEVS
+701 
-706 LEKISFN
+706 
-713 YQSNKL
+713 
-719 GKWVPQ
+719 
-725 SKGGDFRRWYGN
+725 GGDFRKYAGN
-737 NQTILNWENDGL
+737 EYQVVDWSDNARNEYSLHGGL
-749 EIKTTMHPS
+749 CNRKFWNKE
-758 GERLLAHNFNLD
+758 
-770 KIFSSGIT
+770 GIT
-778 WTKISSGSFSAR
+778 WSLITSAKNSFRIKTWYSQYSSGS
-790 YQPTGFLFNDASANA
+790 PT
-805 FPDKDNTYP
+805 
-814 ILSFLC
+814 I
-820 SKVFISFIEVMNQT
+820 
-834 LNFLPGDIESVPIVS
+834 
-849 SVLNNLNIKSQTILL
+849 
-864 IELSKSDWDAY
+864 
-875 ETSWDF
+875 
-881 QSLPLLRPEYRS
+881 
-893 HSLPVAYAGVRAA
+893 
-906 WQAMT
+906 
-911 EEMQRLEE
+911 
-919 ENNRVFIE
+919 
-927 AYGLQDELTPDVPLK
+927 
-942 EITLTCNPFYRYR
+942 
-955 KEITRTCNPYRA
+955 
-967 EQADAATRTALE
+967 
-979 DRLRADSVKELLSYA
+979 
-994 IGCMMGRYSL
+994 
-1004 DAAGLVYAAAGNAGF
+1004 
-1019 DADKYTTFPADED
+1019 
-1032 GIVPLGDMP
+1032 
-1041 WFDDDAAHRFREFC
+1041 
-1055 LAVWGEESLEE
+1055 
-1066 NLRFVADQLDPKR
+1066 
-1079 GETPEATIRRWLSGK
+1079 
-1094 FFKDWHCKVYK
+1094 
-1105 KRPIYWLFSSGKH
+1105 
-1118 KAFECLVYL
+1118 
-1127 HRFNSNTLPRMRA
+1127 FNSNFVCEKKVLALLNSPVSHYFLKAINPTLNTTVNDVLSLPF
-1140 AYVTPLQGKIAAR
+1140 Q
-1153 LELLEREEAG
+1153 E
-1163 AGSTSSR
+1163 
-1170 NALKKQRELLL
+1170 
-1181 KKQDELRHFDDLLR
+1181 
-1195 HYADQNIQLDLDDGV
+1195 NIIS
-1210 KVNYAKLAD
+1210 N
-1219 LLAESKTITGGKEE
+1219 

>member
-9 YAPDARRDFIQAV
+9 YAPAARRDFIQAV

-152 HLLLIAQCNAL
+152 HLLLIAQCNTL

-270 REHMPYYIEPA
+270 REHMPYYIEPT

-297 GLEPER
+297 GLEPEQ

-375 LEDPPAMNV
+375 LEDPPAMHV
-384 MALHTSR
+384 MALRTSR
-391 LWQEQAARE
+391 LWQDQAARK
-400 ALADCLLRD
+400 ALADCLLQD

-420 LLDARPDTADA
+420 LLDARPATADA
-431 GDLRQALDALLR
+431 GDLPQALDALLR

-463 GLPDLRRC
+463 ALPDLRRC

-481 LGRAQAEA
+481 LCRAQVEA

-638 KNPACGWFFT
+638 QNPACGWFFT

-660 PVAYWVSDKLRD
+660 PVAYWVSDNVRNIFAENPPLGNVAEARQ
-672 TFLKYSLLKNYC
+672 
-684 DTRIGLVTGDNN
+684 GLATADNN
-696 YYIRQ
+696 RFLRF
-701 WQEVS
+701 WPEVNIAS
-706 LEKISFN
+706 IGFSMSSCSDALRSAK
-713 YQSNKL
+713 
-719 GKWVPQ
+719 KWFPYN
-725 SKGGDFRRWYGN
+725 KGGEFRKWYGN
-737 NQTILNWENDGL
+737 QEYVVNWEKDGQ
-749 EIKTTMHPS
+749 EIRNFFDEN
-758 GERLLAHNFNLD
+758 GRLRSRPQNTVFYFRESVSWSD
-770 KIFSSGIT
+770 VT
-778 WTKISSGSFSAR
+778 SAV
-790 YQPTGFLFNDASANA
+790 NA
-805 FPDKDNTYP
+805 FRFYP
-814 ILSFLC
+814 KGFIHDIKGQSLFGFNSQEKKHILSFLNL
-820 SKVFISFIEVMNQT
+820 KFIYRLTKILNPSLSFQV
-834 LNFLPGDIESVPIVS
+834 G
-849 SVLNNLNIKSQTILL
+849 NLNQLPHLDFCQDSSECIML
-864 IELSKSDWDAY
+864 EKSDWDAY

-881 QSLPLLRPEYRS
+881 QSLPLLRPEYRF
-893 HSLPVAYAGVRAA
+893 HSLPAAYTGVRAA
-906 WQAMT
+906 WQVMT
-911 EEMQRLEE
+911 GEMQRLEE
-919 ENNRVFIE
+919 ENNKVFIE

-942 EITLTCNPFYRYR
+942 EITLTCNPFYRYGVD
-955 KEITRTCNPYRA
+955 A

>member
-1 MNRTAAKN
+1 MNRTAVQK
-9 YAPDARRDFIQAV
+9 YAPAARRDFIQAV

-73 EQVMEEAAYTW
+73 AQVMEEAAYTW

-141 RLAGDREEELY
+141 RLAGDREEDLY

-375 LEDPPAMNV
+375 LEDPPAMHV

-391 LWQEQAARE
+391 LWQDQAARE

-409 LPANGDARQLS
+409 LPAGGEALQPS
-420 LLDARPDTADA
+420 LLDARPGGAEA
-431 GDLRQALDALLR
+431 GDLHQALDVLLH
-443 LFAQADAFGSLLRV
+443 LFVQADAFGSLLRV

-463 GLPDLRRC
+463 ALPDLRRC

-481 LGRAQAEA
+481 LCRAQAEA

-518 QNAALKTFLKD
+518 QNAALKTFAKD
-529 EFNDAKSDLFSAFI
+529 QYPDSKADLFAMFI
-543 LRNLELTREHGQLG
+543 ERNLEAAGPAGRVGMVTMQ
-557 FMSPFVWMFISSYEK
+557 SWMFLSSFETLREK
-572 LRHFIISEKCITSL
+572 LLTQHTL
-586 VQLEYSGFDGATV
+586 LTMLYLGAHGFDSIGGEVVQTTAFTLARQHFSGYRG
-599 PICTYTFENS
+599 CFY
-609 KLPRY
+609 
-614 KGSYIR
+614 R
-620 LSDFRGAENQGP
+620 LVDGTSEEE
-632 KTLEAI
+632 K
-638 KNPACGWFFT
+638 
-648 ATAEDFKKIPGS
+648 
-660 PVAYWVSDKLRD
+660 
-672 TFLKYSLLKNYC
+672 
-684 DTRIGLVTGDNN
+684 
-696 YYIRQ
+696 RQ
-701 WQEVS
+701 
-706 LEKISFN
+706 LF
-713 YQSNKL
+713 
-719 GKWVPQ
+719 
-725 SKGGDFRRWYGN
+725 
-737 NQTILNWENDGL
+737 
-749 EIKTTMHPS
+749 
-758 GERLLAHNFNLD
+758 
-770 KIFSSGIT
+770 
-778 WTKISSGSFSAR
+778 FSAQR
-790 YQPTGFLFNDASANA
+790 D
-805 FPDKDNTYP
+805 
-814 ILSFLC
+814 
-820 SKVFISFIEVMNQT
+820 
-834 LNFLPGDIESVPIVS
+834 
-849 SVLNNLNIKSQTILL
+849 
-864 IELSKSDWDAY
+864 
-875 ETSWDF
+875 
-881 QSLPLLRPEYRS
+881 
-893 HSLPVAYAGVRAA
+893 RA
-906 WQAMT
+906 
-911 EEMQRLEE
+911 
-919 ENNRVFIE
+919 
-927 AYGLQDELTPDVPLK
+927 
-942 EITLTCNPFYRYR
+942 
-955 KEITRTCNPYRA
+955 
-967 EQADAATRTALE
+967 
-979 DRLRADSVKELLSYA
+979 
-994 IGCMMGRYSL
+994 
-1004 DAAGLVYAAAGNAGF
+1004 
-1019 DADKYTTFPADED
+1019 
-1032 GIVPLGDMP
+1032 
-1041 WFDDDAAHRFREFC
+1041 
-1055 LAVWGEESLEE
+1055 
-1066 NLRFVADQLDPKR
+1066 
-1079 GETPEATIRRWLSGK
+1079 
-1094 FFKDWHCKVYK
+1094 
-1105 KRPIYWLFSSGKH
+1105 
-1118 KAFECLVYL
+1118 
-1127 HRFNSNTLPRMRA
+1127 
-1140 AYVTPLQGKIAAR
+1140 
-1153 LELLEREEAG
+1153 
-1163 AGSTSSR
+1163 
-1170 NALKKQRELLL
+1170 
-1181 KKQDELRHFDDLLR
+1181 
-1195 HYADQNIQLDLDDGV
+1195 
-1210 KVNYAKLAD
+1210 
-1219 LLAESKTITGGKEE
+1219 

>member
-9 YAPDARRDFIQAV
+9 YAPAARRDFIQAV

-73 EQVMEEAAYTW
+73 AQVMEEAAYTW

-136 RAREL
+136 HAREL
-141 RLAGDREEELY
+141 RLAGDMEEELY

-375 LEDPPAMNV
+375 LEDPPAMHV

-391 LWQEQAARE
+391 LWQDQAARE
-400 ALADCLLRD
+400 ALADCLLQD

-463 GLPDLRRC
+463 ALPDLRRC

-481 LGRAQAEA
+481 LCRAQAEA

-501 RTYDC
+501 RTYGC

-518 QNAALKTFLKD
+518 QNAALKTFAKD
-529 EFNDAKSDLFSAFI
+529 QYPDSKADLFAMFMERGFELSLNYGHIAMVTMQSWMFLSSYTI
-543 LRNLELTREHGQLG
+543 LREKILRETTIENLSHMANGVMGIAFGTSATIFRKC
-557 FMSPFVWMFISSYEK
+557 FIKKY
-572 LRHFIISEKCITSL
+572 I
-586 VQLEYSGFDGATV
+586 
-599 PICTYTFENS
+599 
-609 KLPRY
+609 
-614 KGSYIR
+614 GSYFKVEYDDIDSNSIPYKIPPR
-620 LSDFRGAENQGP
+620 NDFNKKALENY
-632 KTLEAI
+632 L
-638 KNPACGWFFT
+638 FT

-660 PVAYWVSDKLRD
+660 PVAYWV
-672 TFLKYSLLKNYC
+672 KN
-684 DTRIGLVTGDNN
+684 
-696 YYIRQ
+696 
-701 WQEVS
+701 
-706 LEKISFN
+706 SF
-713 YQSNKL
+713 
-719 GKWVPQ
+719 
-725 SKGGDFRRWYGN
+725 R
-737 NQTILNWENDGL
+737 
-749 EIKTTMHPS
+749 
-758 GERLLAHNFNLD
+758 
-770 KIFSSGIT
+770 KIFSNSSQLSSLADVRHGLTTGNNESVVRRWTEININDFDKNIDTQKKVLLSHAKWFPYNKGGEYRKWFGNCDFVLRYDAYGQNMMNSFSGHRHDGKERYFQEGVT
-778 WTKISSGSFSAR
+778 WTFISSSNFAAR
-790 YQPTGFLFNDASANA
+790 YTPHGFVFDVAGSSLFVESPLYFTA
-805 FPDKDNTYP
+805 
-814 ILSFLC
+814 FLC
-820 SKVFISFIEVMNQT
+820 SPACIYILKIFNPT
-834 LNFLPGDIESVPIVS
+834 LNFQVGNLKSLPIIFSHKD
-849 SVLNNLNIKSQTILL
+849 NITFNSQEIIKISL
-864 IELSKSDWDAY
+864 SDWNAY
-875 ETSWDF
+875 ERSWDF

-893 HSLPVAYAGVRAA
+893 HSLPAAYTGVRAA
-906 WQAMT
+906 WQVMT
-911 EEMQRLEE
+911 GEMQRLEE
-919 ENNRVFIE
+919 ENNKVFIE

-942 EITLTCNPFYRYR
+942 EITLTCNPFYRYGVD
-955 KEITRTCNPYRA
+955 A

-1004 DAAGLVYAAAGNAGF
+1004 DAAGLVYAAAGNADF
-1019 DADKYTTFPADED
+1019 DAGKYTTFPADED

-1105 KRPIYWLFSSGKH
+1105 KRPTYWLFSSGKH

>member
-1 MNRTAAKN
+1 MNRTAVQK
-9 YAPDARRDFIQAV
+9 YAPAARRDFIQAV

-73 EQVMEEAAYTW
+73 AQVMEEAAYTW

-141 RLAGDREEELY
+141 RLAGDREEDLY

-375 LEDPPAMNV
+375 LEDPPAMHV

-391 LWQEQAARE
+391 LWQDQAARE

-409 LPANGDARQLS
+409 
-420 LLDARPDTADA
+420 
-431 GDLRQALDALLR
+431 
-443 LFAQADAFGSLLRV
+443 
-457 PDSLRR
+457 
-463 GLPDLRRC
+463 LPDLRRC

-481 LGRAQAEA
+481 LCRAQAEA

-518 QNAALKTFLKD
+518 QNAALKTFAKD
-529 EFNDAKSDLFSAFI
+529 QYPDSKADLFAMFI
-543 LRNLELTREHGQLG
+543 ERNLEAAGPAGRVGMVTMQ
-557 FMSPFVWMFISSYEK
+557 SWMFLSSFETLREK
-572 LRHFIISEKCITSL
+572 LLTQHTL
-586 VQLEYSGFDGATV
+586 LTMLHLGAHGFDSIGGEVVQTTAFTLARQHFSGYRG
-599 PICTYTFENS
+599 CFY
-609 KLPRY
+609 
-614 KGSYIR
+614 R
-620 LSDFRGAENQGP
+620 LVDGTSEEE
-632 KTLEAI
+632 K
-638 KNPACGWFFT
+638 
-648 ATAEDFKKIPGS
+648 
-660 PVAYWVSDKLRD
+660 
-672 TFLKYSLLKNYC
+672 
-684 DTRIGLVTGDNN
+684 
-696 YYIRQ
+696 RQ
-701 WQEVS
+701 
-706 LEKISFN
+706 LF
-713 YQSNKL
+713 
-719 GKWVPQ
+719 
-725 SKGGDFRRWYGN
+725 
-737 NQTILNWENDGL
+737 
-749 EIKTTMHPS
+749 
-758 GERLLAHNFNLD
+758 
-770 KIFSSGIT
+770 
-778 WTKISSGSFSAR
+778 FSAQR
-790 YQPTGFLFNDASANA
+790 D
-805 FPDKDNTYP
+805 
-814 ILSFLC
+814 
-820 SKVFISFIEVMNQT
+820 
-834 LNFLPGDIESVPIVS
+834 
-849 SVLNNLNIKSQTILL
+849 
-864 IELSKSDWDAY
+864 
-875 ETSWDF
+875 
-881 QSLPLLRPEYRS
+881 
-893 HSLPVAYAGVRAA
+893 RA
-906 WQAMT
+906 
-911 EEMQRLEE
+911 
-919 ENNRVFIE
+919 
-927 AYGLQDELTPDVPLK
+927 
-942 EITLTCNPFYRYR
+942 
-955 KEITRTCNPYRA
+955 
-967 EQADAATRTALE
+967 
-979 DRLRADSVKELLSYA
+979 
-994 IGCMMGRYSL
+994 
-1004 DAAGLVYAAAGNAGF
+1004 
-1019 DADKYTTFPADED
+1019 
-1032 GIVPLGDMP
+1032 
-1041 WFDDDAAHRFREFC
+1041 
-1055 LAVWGEESLEE
+1055 
-1066 NLRFVADQLDPKR
+1066 
-1079 GETPEATIRRWLSGK
+1079 
-1094 FFKDWHCKVYK
+1094 
-1105 KRPIYWLFSSGKH
+1105 
-1118 KAFECLVYL
+1118 
-1127 HRFNSNTLPRMRA
+1127 
-1140 AYVTPLQGKIAAR
+1140 
-1153 LELLEREEAG
+1153 
-1163 AGSTSSR
+1163 
-1170 NALKKQRELLL
+1170 
-1181 KKQDELRHFDDLLR
+1181 
-1195 HYADQNIQLDLDDGV
+1195 
-1210 KVNYAKLAD
+1210 
-1219 LLAESKTITGGKEE
+1219 

>member
-1 MNRTAAKN
+1 MQR
-9 YAPDARRDFIQAV
+9 PAR
-22 TARAHAL
+22 
-29 GITEKDSLP
+29 
-38 AQISGDVAIIGGQA
+38 
-52 FPRAFALQRQK
+52 
-63 LVEDVARRGF
+63 
-73 EQVMEEAAYTW
+73 
-84 FNRFVALRFME
+84 
-95 LRGWLA
+95 
-101 CGCMVLGSESSTG
+101 
-114 LPAILDHLA
+114 
-123 DLDDTVFPAEVLA
+123 
-136 RAREL
+136 
-141 RLAGDREEELY
+141 
-152 HLLLIAQCNAL
+152 
-163 HACLPLLFEKVSDT
+163 LPLLFEKVSDT

-288 EALAAATPT
+288 EALAAATPA
-297 GLEPER
+297 GLEPEQ

-384 MALHTSR
+384 MALRTSR
-391 LWQEQAARE
+391 LWQDQAARK
-400 ALADCLLRD
+400 ALADCLLQD

-420 LLDARPDTADA
+420 LLDARPATADA
-431 GDLRQALDALLR
+431 GDLPQALDALLR

-463 GLPDLRRC
+463 ALPDLRRC

-481 LGRAQAEA
+481 LCRAQVEA

-638 KNPACGWFFT
+638 QNPACGWFFT

-660 PVAYWVSDKLRD
+660 PVAYWVSDNVRNIFAENPPLGNVAEARQ
-672 TFLKYSLLKNYC
+672 
-684 DTRIGLVTGDNN
+684 GLATADNN
-696 YYIRQ
+696 RFLRF
-701 WQEVS
+701 WPEVNIAS
-706 LEKISFN
+706 IGFSMSSCSDALRSAK
-713 YQSNKL
+713 
-719 GKWVPQ
+719 KWFPYN
-725 SKGGDFRRWYGN
+725 KGGEFRKWYGN
-737 NQTILNWENDGL
+737 QEYVVNWEKDGQ
-749 EIKTTMHPS
+749 EIRNFFDEN
-758 GERLLAHNFNLD
+758 GRLRSRPQNTVFYFRESVSWSD
-770 KIFSSGIT
+770 VT
-778 WTKISSGSFSAR
+778 SAV
-790 YQPTGFLFNDASANA
+790 NA
-805 FPDKDNTYP
+805 FRFYP
-814 ILSFLC
+814 KGFIHDIKGQSLFGFNSQEKKHILSFLNL
-820 SKVFISFIEVMNQT
+820 KFIYRLTKILNPSLSFQV
-834 LNFLPGDIESVPIVS
+834 G
-849 SVLNNLNIKSQTILL
+849 NLNQLPHLDFCQDSSECIML
-864 IELSKSDWDAY
+864 EKSDWDAY

-881 QSLPLLRPEYRS
+881 QSLPLLRPEYRF
-893 HSLPVAYAGVRAA
+893 HSLPAAYTGVRAA

-942 EITLTCNPFYRYR
+942 EITLTCNPFYRYGVD
-955 KEITRTCNPYRA
+955 A

-1004 DAAGLVYAAAGNAGF
+1004 DAAGLVYAAAGNADF
-1019 DADKYTTFPADED
+1019 DAGKYTTFPADED

-1127 HRFNSNTLPRMRA
+1127 HRFSSNTLPRMRA

>member
-9 YAPDARRDFIQAV
+9 YAPAARRDFIQAV

-73 EQVMEEAAYTW
+73 EQVMEKAAYTW

-256 LGRQWLAATPDSSL
+256 LGRQWLAAAPDSSL

-281 AQEDGVR
+281 AQEDRVR

-324 KRIYQERG
+324 KCIYQERG

-375 LEDPPAMNV
+375 LEDPPAMHV

-391 LWQEQAARE
+391 LWQDQAARE
-400 ALADCLLRD
+400 ALADCLLQD

-463 GLPDLRRC
+463 ALPDLRRC

-481 LGRAQAEA
+481 LCRAQAEA

-506 VVANPPYMGGKG
+506 VVANPPYMGSKG

-529 EFNDAKSDLFSAFI
+529 EYNDAKSDLFSAFI

-572 LRHFIISEKCITSL
+572 LRQFIIAEKCITSL

-638 KNPACGWFFT
+638 QNPACGWFFT
-648 ATAEDFKKIPGS
+648 ATAEDFKKIPGN
-660 PVAYWVSDKLRD
+660 PVAYWIKSTNLFLDNTLRKSFISGGRNKTHNNDKYIH
-672 TFLKYSLLKNYC
+672 FFWEINKNSNHWIIY
-684 DTRIGLVTGDNN
+684 NN
-696 YYIRQ
+696 
-701 WQEVS
+701 
-706 LEKISFN
+706 
-713 YQSNKL
+713 
-719 GKWVPQ
+719 
-725 SKGGDFRRWYGN
+725 GGDFRKYAGN
-737 NQTILNWENDGL
+737 EYQVVDWSDNARNEYSLHGGL
-749 EIKTTMHPS
+749 CNRKFWNKE
-758 GERLLAHNFNLD
+758 
-770 KIFSSGIT
+770 GIT
-778 WTKISSGSFSAR
+778 WSLITSAKNSFRIKTWYSQYSSGS
-790 YQPTGFLFNDASANA
+790 PTIFNSNFVCEKKVLALLNSPVSHYFLKAIN
-805 FPDKDNTYP
+805 P
-814 ILSFLC
+814 
-820 SKVFISFIEVMNQT
+820 T
-834 LNFLPGDIESVPIVS
+834 LNTTVNDVLSLPFQE
-849 SVLNNLNIKSQTILL
+849 NIISNKVIYDAERC
-864 IELSKSDWDAY
+864 IIISKSDWDAY

-881 QSLPLLRPEYRS
+881 QCLPLLLPEHRS
-893 HSLPVAYAGVRAA
+893 RNLKEAYASVRTQ
-906 WQAMT
+906 WQVMT
-911 EEMQRLEE
+911 DEMQQLEE

-942 EITLTCNPFYRYR
+942 EITLTCNPFYRYGMD
-955 KEITRTCNPYRA
+955 A
-967 EQADAATRTALE
+967 EQADDATGDALE
-979 DRLRADSVKELLSYA
+979 ERLRADSVKELLSYA

-1004 DAAGLVYAAAGNAGF
+1004 DAAGLVYAAAGNVGF
-1019 DADKYTTFPADED
+1019 DAGKYTTFPADED

-1094 FFKDWHCKVYK
+1094 FFKDWHCKIYK

-1127 HRFNSNTLPRMRA
+1127 HRFSSNTLPRMRA

>member
-9 YAPDARRDFIQAV
+9 YAPAARRDFIQAV

-38 AQISGDVAIIGGQA
+38 AQISGDVAVIGGQA

-101 CGCMVLGSESSTG
+101 CGCMVLGSEASTG

-201 DEDWES
+201 DKDWES

-375 LEDPPAMNV
+375 LEDPPTMHV
-384 MALHTSR
+384 MALRTSR
-391 LWQEQAARE
+391 LWQDQAARK
-400 ALADCLLRD
+400 ALADCLLQD
-409 LPANGDARQLS
+409 LPPNGDARQLS
-420 LLDARPDTADA
+420 LLDARPSTADA
-431 GDLRQALDALLR
+431 GDLPQALDALLR

-463 GLPDLRRC
+463 ALPDLRRC
-471 LENARDTGSE
+471 LENTRDTGSE
-481 LGRAQAEA
+481 LCRAQVEA

-586 VQLEYSGFDGATV
+586 IQLEYSGFDGATV

-638 KNPACGWFFT
+638 QNPACGWFFT

-660 PVAYWVSDKLRD
+660 PVAYWVSDNVRNIFAENPPLGNVAEARQ
-672 TFLKYSLLKNYC
+672 
-684 DTRIGLVTGDNN
+684 GLATADNN
-696 YYIRQ
+696 RFLRF
-701 WQEVS
+701 WPEVNIAS
-706 LEKISFN
+706 IGFSMSSCSDALRSAK
-713 YQSNKL
+713 
-719 GKWVPQ
+719 KWFPYN
-725 SKGGDFRRWYGN
+725 KGGEFRKWYGN
-737 NQTILNWENDGL
+737 QEYVVNWEKDGQ
-749 EIKTTMHPS
+749 EIRNFFDEN
-758 GERLLAHNFNLD
+758 GRLRSRPQNTVFYFRESVSWSD
-770 KIFSSGIT
+770 VT
-778 WTKISSGSFSAR
+778 SAV
-790 YQPTGFLFNDASANA
+790 NA
-805 FPDKDNTYP
+805 FRFYP
-814 ILSFLC
+814 KGFIHDIKGQSLFGFNSQEKKHILSFLNL
-820 SKVFISFIEVMNQT
+820 KFIYRLTKILNPSLSFQV
-834 LNFLPGDIESVPIVS
+834 G
-849 SVLNNLNIKSQTILL
+849 NLNQLPHLDFCQDSSECIML
-864 IELSKSDWDAY
+864 EKSDWDAY
-875 ETSWDF
+875 ETSWNF

-893 HSLPVAYAGVRAA
+893 HSLPAAYTGVRAA
-906 WQAMT
+906 WQVMT
-911 EEMQRLEE
+911 GEMQRLEE

-942 EITLTCNPFYRYR
+942 EITLTCNPFYRYGVD
-955 KEITRTCNPYRA
+955 A

-1004 DAAGLVYAAAGNAGF
+1004 DAAGLVYAAAGNADF
-1019 DADKYTTFPADED
+1019 DAGKYTTFPADED

>member
-1 MNRTAAKN
+1 MNRTAVQK
-9 YAPDARRDFIQAV
+9 YAPAARRDFIQAV

-375 LEDPPAMNV
+375 LEDPPAMHV

-391 LWQEQAARE
+391 LWQDQAARK
-400 ALADCLLRD
+400 ALADCLLQD

-420 LLDARPDTADA
+420 LLDARPATADA
-431 GDLRQALDALLR
+431 GDLYQALDALLR
-443 LFAQADAFGSLLRV
+443 LFAQANAFGSLLRV

-463 GLPDLRRC
+463 ALPDLRRC
-471 LENARDTGSE
+471 LENARDAGSE
-481 LGRAQAEA
+481 LCRAQAEA

-506 VVANPPYMGGKG
+506 VVANPPYMGSKG
-518 QNAALKTFLKD
+518 QNAALKTFAKD
-529 EFNDAKSDLFSAFI
+529 QYPDSKANLFAMFMERCLELTDYAGYSAQITLESWMFLLAFDKLRMRILNQHTCICLGHFPYDGKKPTVMGINFGTVAFI
-543 LRNLELTREHGQLG
+543 LRNMAIPSYRGTFFCSRYYELNDDGH
-557 FMSPFVWMFISSYEK
+557 PF
-572 LRHFIISEKCITSL
+572 HFPTQNER
-586 VQLEYSGFDGATV
+586 F
-599 PICTYTFENS
+599 N
-609 KLPRY
+609 
-614 KGSYIR
+614 
-620 LSDFRGAENQGP
+620 
-632 KTLEAI
+632 
-638 KNPACGWFFT
+638 T

-672 TFLKYSLLKNYC
+672 TFLNYSLLKNYC
-684 DTRIGLVTGDNN
+684 DTRIGLVTGNNN

-749 EIKTTMHPS
+749 EIKTKMHPS

-893 HSLPVAYAGVRAA
+893 HSLPAAYASVRAA

-942 EITLTCNPFYRYR
+942 EITLTCNPFYRYGVD
-955 KEITRTCNPYRA
+955 A

-1019 DADKYTTFPADED
+1019 DAGKYTTFPADED

>member
-1 MNRTAAKN
+1 MNRTAVQK
-9 YAPDARRDFIQAV
+9 YAPAARRDFIQAV

-73 EQVMEEAAYTW
+73 AQVMEEAAYTW

-136 RAREL
+136 HAREL

-288 EALAAATPT
+288 EALAAATPA
-297 GLEPER
+297 GLEPEQ

-375 LEDPPAMNV
+375 LEDPPAMHV

-391 LWQEQAARE
+391 LWQDQAARE
-400 ALADCLLRD
+400 ALADCLLQD

-420 LLDARPDTADA
+420 LLDARPATADA

-463 GLPDLRRC
+463 ALPDLRRC

-481 LGRAQAEA
+481 LCRAQVEA

-638 KNPACGWFFT
+638 QNPACGWFFT

-660 PVAYWVSDKLRD
+660 PVAYWVSDNVRNIFAENPPLGNVAEARQ
-672 TFLKYSLLKNYC
+672 
-684 DTRIGLVTGDNN
+684 GLATADNN
-696 YYIRQ
+696 RFLRF
-701 WQEVS
+701 WPEVNIAS
-706 LEKISFN
+706 IGFSMSSCSDALRSAK
-713 YQSNKL
+713 
-719 GKWVPQ
+719 KWFPYN
-725 SKGGDFRRWYGN
+725 KGGEFRKWYGN
-737 NQTILNWENDGL
+737 QEYVVNWEKDGQ
-749 EIKTTMHPS
+749 EIRNFFDEN
-758 GERLLAHNFNLD
+758 GRLRSRPQNTVFYFRESVSWSD
-770 KIFSSGIT
+770 VT
-778 WTKISSGSFSAR
+778 SAV
-790 YQPTGFLFNDASANA
+790 NA
-805 FPDKDNTYP
+805 FRFYP
-814 ILSFLC
+814 KGFIHDIKGQSLFGFNSQEKKHILSFLNL
-820 SKVFISFIEVMNQT
+820 KFIYRLTKILNPSLSFQV
-834 LNFLPGDIESVPIVS
+834 G
-849 SVLNNLNIKSQTILL
+849 NLNQLPHLDFCQDSSECIML
-864 IELSKSDWDAY
+864 EKSDWDAY

-881 QSLPLLRPEYRS
+881 QSLPLLRPEYRF
-893 HSLPVAYAGVRAA
+893 HSLPAAYTGVRAA

-942 EITLTCNPFYRYR
+942 EITLTCNPFYRYGVD
-955 KEITRTCNPYRA
+955 A

-1004 DAAGLVYAAAGNAGF
+1004 DAAGLVYAAAGNADF
-1019 DADKYTTFPADED
+1019 DAGKYTTFPADED

>member
-9 YAPDARRDFIQAV
+9 YAPAARRDFIQAV

-660 PVAYWVSDKLRD
+660 PVAYWVSENIYNIFSSNLI
-672 TFLKYSLLKNYC
+672 FKN
-684 DTRIGLVTGDNN
+684 I
-696 YYIRQ
+696 
-701 WQEVS
+701 
-706 LEKISFN
+706 
-713 YQSNKL
+713 
-719 GKWVPQ
+719 
-725 SKGGDFRRWYGN
+725 SKGSTGLQTSNSSIFIRLWHEISTKKLHYEWKLFAKGGGFRKWYGN
-737 NQTILNWENDGL
+737 VEHVVRWGKHGESIKQYIVNKYPYLNGNYALVVKNENTYFKKGVLSSRITSGKLSFRVKSNFEMYSDACTAVFPKDCLWAVSILNSKLIGI
-749 EIKTTMHPS
+749 IKNINP
-758 GERLLAHNFNLD
+758 
-770 KIFSSGIT
+770 
-778 WTKISSGSFSAR
+778 
-790 YQPTGFLFNDASANA
+790 
-805 FPDKDNTYP
+805 
-814 ILSFLC
+814 
-820 SKVFISFIEVMNQT
+820 T
-834 LNFLPGDIESVPIVS
+834 LNFQASDIERFPLTES
-849 SVLNNLNIKSQTILL
+849 SLSLNIHKDSNSCIQL
-864 IELSKSDWDAY
+864 EKVDWDAY
-875 ETSWDF
+875 EASWDF
-881 QSLPLLRPEYRS
+881 QSLPLLRPEYCS
-893 HSLPVAYAGVRAA
+893 NSLPAAYTGVRAA

-942 EITLTCNPFYRYR
+942 EITLTCNPFYRYGVD
-955 KEITRTCNPYRA
+955 A

-1004 DAAGLVYAAAGNAGF
+1004 DAAGLVYAAAGNADF
-1019 DADKYTTFPADED
+1019 DAGKYTTFPADED

-1127 HRFNSNTLPRMRA
+1127 HRFSSNTLPRMRA

>member
-9 YAPDARRDFIQAV
+9 YAPAARRDFIQAV

-73 EQVMEEAAYTW
+73 AQVMEEAAYTW

-136 RAREL
+136 HAREL
-141 RLAGDREEELY
+141 RLAGDMEEELY

-375 LEDPPAMNV
+375 LEDPPAMHV

-391 LWQEQAARE
+391 LWQDQAARE
-400 ALADCLLRD
+400 ALADCLLQD

-463 GLPDLRRC
+463 ALPDLRRC

-481 LGRAQAEA
+481 LCRAQAEA

-501 RTYDC
+501 RTYGC

-518 QNAALKTFLKD
+518 QNAALKTFAKD
-529 EFNDAKSDLFSAFI
+529 QYPDSKADLFAMFMERGFELSLNYGHIAMVTMQSWMFLSSYTI
-543 LRNLELTREHGQLG
+543 LREKILRETTIENLSHMANGVMGIAFGTSATIFRKC
-557 FMSPFVWMFISSYEK
+557 FIKKY
-572 LRHFIISEKCITSL
+572 I
-586 VQLEYSGFDGATV
+586 
-599 PICTYTFENS
+599 
-609 KLPRY
+609 
-614 KGSYIR
+614 GSYFKVEYDDIDSNSIPYKIPPR
-620 LSDFRGAENQGP
+620 NDFNKKALENY
-632 KTLEAI
+632 L
-638 KNPACGWFFT
+638 FT

-660 PVAYWVSDKLRD
+660 PVAYWV
-672 TFLKYSLLKNYC
+672 KN
-684 DTRIGLVTGDNN
+684 
-696 YYIRQ
+696 
-701 WQEVS
+701 
-706 LEKISFN
+706 SF
-713 YQSNKL
+713 
-719 GKWVPQ
+719 
-725 SKGGDFRRWYGN
+725 R
-737 NQTILNWENDGL
+737 
-749 EIKTTMHPS
+749 
-758 GERLLAHNFNLD
+758 
-770 KIFSSGIT
+770 KIFSNSSQLSSLADVRHGLTTGNNESVVRRWTEININDFDKNIDTQKKVLLSHAKWFPYNKGGEYRKWFGNCDFVLRYDAYGQNMMNSFSGHRHDGKERYFQEGVT
-778 WTKISSGSFSAR
+778 WTFISSSNFAAR
-790 YQPTGFLFNDASANA
+790 YTPHGFVFDVAGSSLFVESPLYFTA
-805 FPDKDNTYP
+805 
-814 ILSFLC
+814 FLC
-820 SKVFISFIEVMNQT
+820 SPACIYILKIFNPT
-834 LNFLPGDIESVPIVS
+834 LNFQVGNLKSLPIIFSHKD
-849 SVLNNLNIKSQTILL
+849 NITFNSQEIIKISL
-864 IELSKSDWDAY
+864 SDWNAY
-875 ETSWDF
+875 ERSWDF

-893 HSLPVAYAGVRAA
+893 HSLPAAYTGVRAA
-906 WQAMT
+906 WQVMT
-911 EEMQRLEE
+911 GEMQRLEE
-919 ENNRVFIE
+919 ENNKVFIE

-942 EITLTCNPFYRYR
+942 EITLTCNPFYRYGVD
-955 KEITRTCNPYRA
+955 A

-1004 DAAGLVYAAAGNAGF
+1004 DAAGLVYAAAGNADF
-1019 DADKYTTFPADED
+1019 DAGKYTTFPADED

>member
-182 PDNLLYSD
+182 PDNLLYSE

-288 EALAAATPT
+288 EALAAVTPT

-375 LEDPPAMNV
+375 LEDPPAMHV

-391 LWQEQAARE
+391 LWQDQAARE

-409 LPANGDARQLS
+409 LPAGGEALQPS
-420 LLDARPDTADA
+420 LLDARPGGAEA
-431 GDLRQALDALLR
+431 GDLHQALDVLLH
-443 LFAQADAFGSLLRV
+443 LFVQADAFGSLLRV

-463 GLPDLRRC
+463 ALPDLRRC

-481 LGRAQAEA
+481 LCRAQAEA

-506 VVANPPYMGGKG
+506 VVANPPYMGSKG

-529 EFNDAKSDLFSAFI
+529 EYNDAKSDLFSAFI

-638 KNPACGWFFT
+638 QNPACGWFFT

-660 PVAYWVSDKLRD
+660 PVAYWVSDNVRNIFAENPPLGNVAEARQ
-672 TFLKYSLLKNYC
+672 
-684 DTRIGLVTGDNN
+684 GLATADNN
-696 YYIRQ
+696 RFLRF
-701 WQEVS
+701 WPEVNIAS
-706 LEKISFN
+706 IGFSMSSCSDALRSAK
-713 YQSNKL
+713 
-719 GKWVPQ
+719 KWFPYN
-725 SKGGDFRRWYGN
+725 KGGEFRKWYGN
-737 NQTILNWENDGL
+737 QEYVVNWEKDGQ
-749 EIKTTMHPS
+749 EIRNFFDEN
-758 GERLLAHNFNLD
+758 GRLRSRPQNTVFYFRESVSWSD
-770 KIFSSGIT
+770 VT
-778 WTKISSGSFSAR
+778 SAV
-790 YQPTGFLFNDASANA
+790 NA
-805 FPDKDNTYP
+805 FRFYP
-814 ILSFLC
+814 KGFIHDIKGQSLFGFNSQEKKHILSFLNL
-820 SKVFISFIEVMNQT
+820 KFIYRLTKILNPSLSFQV
-834 LNFLPGDIESVPIVS
+834 G
-849 SVLNNLNIKSQTILL
+849 NLNQLPHLDFCQDSSECIML
-864 IELSKSDWDAY
+864 EKSDWDAY

-881 QSLPLLRPEYRS
+881 QSLPLLRPEYRF
-893 HSLPVAYAGVRAA
+893 HSLPAAYTGVRAA

-942 EITLTCNPFYRYR
+942 EITLTCNPFYRYGVD
-955 KEITRTCNPYRA
+955 A

-1004 DAAGLVYAAAGNAGF
+1004 DAAGLVYAAAGNADF
-1019 DADKYTTFPADED
+1019 DAGKYTTFPADED
-1032 GIVPLGDMP
+1032 GIVPLSDMP

-1066 NLRFVADQLDPKR
+1066 NLRFVAAQLDPKR

-1127 HRFNSNTLPRMRA
+1127 HRFSSNTLPRMRA

>member
-1 MNRTAAKN
+1 MNRTAVQK
-9 YAPDARRDFIQAV
+9 YAPAARRDFIQAV

-73 EQVMEEAAYTW
+73 AQVMEEAAYTW

-136 RAREL
+136 HAREL

-288 EALAAATPT
+288 EALAAATPA
-297 GLEPER
+297 GLEPEQ

-384 MALHTSR
+384 MALRTSR
-391 LWQEQAARE
+391 LWQDQAARK
-400 ALADCLLRD
+400 ALADCLLQD

-420 LLDARPDTADA
+420 LLDARPATADA
-431 GDLRQALDALLR
+431 GDLPQALDALLR

-463 GLPDLRRC
+463 ALPDLRRC

-481 LGRAQAEA
+481 LCRAQVEA

-518 QNAALKTFLKD
+518 QNAALKTFAKD
-529 EFNDAKSDLFSAFI
+529 QYPDSKADLFAMFMERCLELTAYAGYSAQITMESWMFLLAFDKLRMRILDQHTCICLGHFPYDGKKPTVMGINFGTAAFI
-543 LRNLELTREHGQLG
+543 LRNIAVQFYRGTFFCSRYYELNDDGH
-557 FMSPFVWMFISSYEK
+557 PF
-572 LRHFIISEKCITSL
+572 HFPTQNER
-586 VQLEYSGFDGATV
+586 F
-599 PICTYTFENS
+599 N
-609 KLPRY
+609 
-614 KGSYIR
+614 
-620 LSDFRGAENQGP
+620 
-632 KTLEAI
+632 
-638 KNPACGWFFT
+638 T
-648 ATAEDFKKIPGS
+648 ATAEDFKKIPGN
-660 PVAYWVSDKLRD
+660 PVAYWVSNNVRNIFAENPPLG
-672 TFLKYSLLKNYC
+672 NVANAAV
-684 DTRIGLVTGDNN
+684 GLQTGDNN
-696 YYIRQ
+696 LFLRL
-701 WQEVS
+701 WFEVNVS
-706 LEKISFN
+706 RIGFGMSSCDEAFRSAK
-713 YQSNKL
+713 
-719 GKWVPQ
+719 KWFPYN
-725 SKGGDFRRWYGN
+725 KGGEFRKWYGN
-737 NQTILNWENDGL
+737 QEYVVNWEKDGQ
-749 EIKTTMHPS
+749 EI
-758 GERLLAHNFNLD
+758 ENFRPRSVIRNPKYYFKESVSWSD
-770 KIFSSGIT
+770 VT
-778 WTKISSGSFSAR
+778 SAV
-790 YQPTGFLFNDASANA
+790 NA
-805 FPDKDNTYP
+805 FRFYP
-814 ILSFLC
+814 QGFIHDSCAHSAFGSDSFPKKNYLC
-820 SKVFISFIEVMNQT
+820 YLNNKFISKIINIINPTMYFHIGYFNI
-834 LNFLPGDIESVPIVS
+834 LPNAQSLYGNLEFVF
-849 SVLNNLNIKSQTILL
+849 NNKLL
-864 IELSKSDWDAY
+864 SITKSDWDAY

-893 HSLPVAYAGVRAA
+893 HSLPAAYTGVRAA
-906 WQAMT
+906 WQVMT
-911 EEMQRLEE
+911 GEMQRLEE
-919 ENNRVFIE
+919 ENNGVFIE

-942 EITLTCNPFYRYR
+942 EITLTCNPFYRYGVD
-955 KEITRTCNPYRA
+955 A

-1004 DAAGLVYAAAGNAGF
+1004 DAAGLVYAAAGNADF
-1019 DADKYTTFPADED
+1019 DAGKYTTFPVDED

>member
-1 MNRTAAKN
+1 MNRTAVQK
-9 YAPDARRDFIQAV
+9 YAPAARRDFIQAV

-73 EQVMEEAAYTW
+73 AQVMEEAAYTW

-136 RAREL
+136 HAREL

-288 EALAAATPT
+288 EALAAATPA
-297 GLEPER
+297 GLEPEQ

-384 MALHTSR
+384 MALRTSR
-391 LWQEQAARE
+391 LWQDQAARK
-400 ALADCLLRD
+400 ALADCLLQD

-420 LLDARPDTADA
+420 LLDARPATADA
-431 GDLRQALDALLR
+431 GDLPQALDALLR

-463 GLPDLRRC
+463 ALPDLRRC

-481 LGRAQAEA
+481 LCRAQVEA

-638 KNPACGWFFT
+638 QNPACGWFFT

-660 PVAYWVSDKLRD
+660 PVAYWVSDNVRNIFAENPPLG
-672 TFLKYSLLKNYC
+672 NVANAAV
-684 DTRIGLVTGDNN
+684 GLQTGDNN
-696 YYIRQ
+696 LFLRL
-701 WQEVS
+701 WFEVNVS
-706 LEKISFN
+706 RIGFGMSSCDEAFRSAK
-713 YQSNKL
+713 
-719 GKWVPQ
+719 KWFPYN
-725 SKGGDFRRWYGN
+725 KGGEFRKWYGN
-737 NQTILNWENDGL
+737 QEYVVNWEKDGQ
-749 EIKTTMHPS
+749 EI
-758 GERLLAHNFNLD
+758 ENFRPRSVIRNPKYYFKESVSWSD
-770 KIFSSGIT
+770 VT
-778 WTKISSGSFSAR
+778 SAV
-790 YQPTGFLFNDASANA
+790 NA
-805 FPDKDNTYP
+805 FRFYP
-814 ILSFLC
+814 KGFIHDIKGQSLFGFNSQEKKHILSFLNL
-820 SKVFISFIEVMNQT
+820 KFIYRLTKILNPSLSFQV
-834 LNFLPGDIESVPIVS
+834 G
-849 SVLNNLNIKSQTILL
+849 NLNQLPHLDFCQDSSECIML
-864 IELSKSDWDAY
+864 EKSDWDAY

-881 QSLPLLRPEYRS
+881 QSLPLLRPEYRF
-893 HSLPVAYAGVRAA
+893 HSLPAAYTGVRAA
-906 WQAMT
+906 WQVMT
-911 EEMQRLEE
+911 GEMQRLEE
-919 ENNRVFIE
+919 ENNKVFIE

-942 EITLTCNPFYRYR
+942 EITLTCNPFYRYGVD
-955 KEITRTCNPYRA
+955 A

-1004 DAAGLVYAAAGNAGF
+1004 DAAGLVYAAAGNADF
-1019 DADKYTTFPADED
+1019 DAGKYTTFPADED